1 MSTEPGHTVLG
12 HVILRVFDIGQDQF
26 ILVLKI
32 IEKLW
37 MRHACLCRDIPEGDG
52 IDGLFLYTALESH
65 QDLHAHFFFIYNN
78 WHELTI
84 SYSYQMVNK
93 TVDRE
98 EDA

>member
-1 MSTEPGHTVLG
+1 
-12 HVILRVFDIGQDQF
+12 
-26 ILVLKI
+26 
-32 IEKLW
+32 

-65 QDLHAHFFFIYNN
+65 QDLHAHFFFINN
-78 WHELTI
+78 NRHGLTI
-84 SYSYQMVNK
+84 AQPYQVVNK